1 MRAKHIRLNLKIS
14 PVGLFTIQIE
24 AGCVNRRLRLKMDCK
39 NLSSLQPMHTHTLS
53 SLHGSPSAAS
63 ASSPIIPRRQR
74 RPPDRI
80 PAADGCFQPPVIVVP
95 RLCRYLPGQQFFA
108 GVGVVAACLC
118 WPVDCASPSV
128 VLSQGIDEQMA
139 CHISPCKA
147 QVLQS
152 AASCRTCF
160 TAD

>member
-1 MRAKHIRLNLKIS
+1 M
-14 PVGLFTIQIE
+14 
-24 AGCVNRRLRLKMDCK
+24 NRRLRLKMDGK
-39 NLSSLQPMHTHTLS
+39 NLSSLQPMHMHTHTQTHIHTPS
-53 SLHGSPSAAS
+53 SLHGSFAAS
-63 ASSPIIPRRQR
+63 ASSPIIPRPQLIEPQQLRAAFTPQL
-74 RPPDRI
+74 
-80 PAADGCFQPPVIVVP
+80 PAIAAP
-95 RLCRYLPGQQFFA
+95 RLCRYLPGGRFSA

-118 WPVDCASPSV
+118 WSVDCASPSV

-139 CHISPCKA
+139 CHISPCKV

>member
-1 MRAKHIRLNLKIS
+1 MCEQASQIKNGLQESFFSAAQAHAHAYTHTQTHI
-14 PVGLFTIQIE
+14 
-24 AGCVNRRLRLKMDCK
+24 
-39 NLSSLQPMHTHTLS
+39 HTLS
-53 SLHGSPSAAS
+53 SLHSSSFAAS
-63 ASSPIIPRRQR
+63 ASSPLIPLLIESQQLM
-74 RPPDRI
+74 
-80 PAADGCFQPPVIVVP
+80 AAFTPQLPVIAAP
-95 RLCRYLPGQQFFA
+95 HLCSCLPGRQFFA

-118 WPVDCASPSV
+118 WSVDCASPSV

-139 CHISPCKA
+139 CHISPCKV